1 MTPSTLHPSPDTL
14 KAYLQGRLPLD
25 EASRLD
31 RHIESC
37 ESCGRA
43 LEKVG
48 SDTFCELLRQTE
60 TQIQVDPAPFAPS
73 TLPSGLPAALLNHP
87 RYEIG
92 ECLGRGG
99 MGVVYRARHR
109 MMHRDVALKLIRPD
123 LLTAPEAVERF
134 RREVRLAAKLSHP
147 HIVAAYDAE
156 EIDGAHVLVMEFV
169 EGKTLDAIVQK
180 RGALPV
186 AAACTLAR
194 QVALGLD
201 HAHARSM
208 IHRDIKPL
216 NLMLVDKSK
225 VKILDFGLAR
235 WQGGSDAPESSTKE
249 GQILGTMMYAAP
261 EQRQSAATV
270 TARADQYSLGATL
283 RYLLTA
289 ELSDGKREW
298 PQAIPQGV
306 RELVD
311 RLMAPSPDDRFPN
324 MKAVADALAPW
335 TGRRTANDD
344 APPSRGVR
352 PWVAGA
358 ILVVTALIGIGVI
371 LIARGGKA
379 DPTPPTGSTP
389 STVPNTREQE
399 WRSLLNFNPADHAV
413 VGDWRMVNGE
423 LHVAPARGARI
434 ALPATVPSEYD
445 LRATFTRRA
454 GQHSVGVIIV
464 QNGHPVVFELD
475 AWERHFGGF
484 QNIDGR
490 NLRQLPSRK
499 EDCLIEN
506 NRRYKIR
513 VDVRRDQIRGYWDD
527 RLINVHRTDGSDLSV
542 DPNTWVMPGPPRFG
556 LVAWESDVTFH
567 AVEIIER

>member
-1 MTPSTLHPSPDTL
+1 
-14 KAYLQGRLPLD
+14 
-25 EASRLD
+25 
-31 RHIESC
+31 
-37 ESCGRA
+37 
-43 LEKVG
+43 
-48 SDTFCELLRQTE
+48 
-60 TQIQVDPAPFAPS
+60 
-73 TLPSGLPAALLNHP
+73 
-87 RYEIG
+87 
-92 ECLGRGG
+92 

-123 LLTAPEAVERF
+123 LLASPEAVERF
-134 RREVRLAAKLSHP
+134 RREVRLAAQLAHP

-156 EIDGAHVLVMEFV
+156 EIDGAHVLVMEYV

-249 GQILGTMMYAAP
+249 GQVLGTMMYAAP

-289 ELSDGKREW
+289 ELPDGKHEW
-298 PQAIPQGV
+298 PETIPQGV
-306 RELVD
+306 RGIVD
-311 RLMAPSPDDRFPN
+311 RLMAPSPDDRYPS
-324 MKAVADALAPW
+324 MKAVAEALTPW
-335 TGRRTANDD
+335 IGRRSQQEDV
-344 APPSRGVR
+344 PSSRGNR
-352 PWVAGA
+352 PWIAGA
-358 ILVVTALIGIGVI
+358 ILLVTVLIGIGVM
-371 LIARGGKA
+371 LISRGGKSN
-379 DPTPPTGSTP
+379 PTPTGSTP
-389 STVPNTREQE
+389 PTQPNSGHRE
-399 WRSLLNFNPADHAV
+399 WRSLLNFNPADHSV
-413 VGDWRMVNGE
+413 VGDWRLVNGE
-423 LHVAPARGARI
+423 LHVAAARATRI
-434 ALPATVPSEYD
+434 AIPAVVPAEYD
-445 LRATFTRRA
+445 LRVSFTRNT
-454 GQHSVGVIIV
+454 GEHSVGLIVV

-475 AWERHFGGF
+475 AWEQHFGGF

-490 NLRQLPSRK
+490 NLKQLPSRK
-499 EDCLIEN
+499 ENCQIEN
-506 NRRYKIR
+506 NRRYTIR

-527 RLINVHRTDGSDLSV
+527 QLIAVHRTDGSDLSI
-542 DPNTWVMPGPPRFG
+542 DPTTWVMPGPPGFG
-556 LVAWESDVTFH
+556 LVAWQSDVTFH
-567 AVEIIER
+567 RVELLTR